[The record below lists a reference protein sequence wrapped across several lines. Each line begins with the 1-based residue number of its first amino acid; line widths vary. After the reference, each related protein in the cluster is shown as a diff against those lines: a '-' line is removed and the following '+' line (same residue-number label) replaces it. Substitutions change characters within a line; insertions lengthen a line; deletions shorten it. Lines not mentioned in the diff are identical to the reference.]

1 MLIPILAPVLAAAL
15 AVQAAPAPTTPESAP
30 LSQENRALLRCAAA
44 FALVAQGQVAG
55 DPQAKAWPDL
65 SVRGMEFFVR
75 AMAQLMDETGRD
87 RAGIAAL
94 VNGEAQALTAS
105 GDVTKVMPSCLLM
118 LEAAQL

>member
-1 MLIPILAPVLAAAL
+1 MLTLFLAPMLSGAL
-15 AVQAAPAPTTPESAP
+15 ALQSAPAPTAPEPAP

-44 FALVAQGQVAG
+44 FALVAQGQAAG

-65 SVRGMEFFVR
+65 TLRGREFFVR
-75 AMAQLMDETGRD
+75 ALAQLMDATGRD

-94 VNGEAQALTAS
+94 ANSEAQALAAS
-105 GDVTKVMPSCLLM
+105 GEVHKVMPSCLLM

>member
-1 MLIPILAPVLAAAL
+1 MLTTFFAPMLLAAL
-15 AVQAAPAPTTPESAP
+15 APQPAPAPLAPEPTPLPQES
-30 LSQENRALLRCAAA
+30 RALLRCAAA
-44 FALVAQGQVAG
+44 FALVAQGQAAG

-65 SVRGMEFFVR
+65 SLRGREFFVR

-94 VNGEAQALTAS
+94 ANAEAQALTDSDEVA
-105 GDVTKVMPSCLLM
+105 KIMPSCLLM

>member
-1 MLIPILAPVLAAAL
+1 MLTSLLAPLLLTAL
-15 AVQAAPAPTTPESAP
+15 ALKSDPAPVVPEPAP

-65 SVRGMEFFVR
+65 SERGREFFVR
-75 AMAQLMDETGRD
+75 SMAQLMDKTGRD

-94 VNGEAQALTAS
+94 VNAEAQALTTS
-105 GDVTKVMPSCLLM
+105 GDLHKVMPSCLLM

>member
-1 MLIPILAPVLAAAL
+1 MLTSFLAPLLLAAL
-15 AVQAAPAPTTPESAP
+15 ALQSAPAPVAPEPAP

-65 SVRGMEFFVR
+65 SERGREFFVR
-75 AMAQLMDETGRD
+75 SMAQLMDETGRD
-87 RAGIAAL
+87 RAGIATL
-94 VNGEAQALTAS
+94 VNAEAQALTTS
-105 GDVTKVMPSCLLM
+105 GDLHKVMPSCLLM

>member
-1 MLIPILAPVLAAAL
+1 MLTSLLAPMLLAAL
-15 AVQAAPAPTTPESAP
+15 ALQSAPVPVVPEPAP

-44 FALVAQGQVAG
+44 FALVAQGQVVG

-65 SVRGMEFFVR
+65 SERGREFFVR
-75 AMAQLMDETGRD
+75 SMAQLMDETGRD

-94 VNGEAQALTAS
+94 VNAEAQALTTS
-105 GDVTKVMPSCLLM
+105 GDLHKVMPSCLLM